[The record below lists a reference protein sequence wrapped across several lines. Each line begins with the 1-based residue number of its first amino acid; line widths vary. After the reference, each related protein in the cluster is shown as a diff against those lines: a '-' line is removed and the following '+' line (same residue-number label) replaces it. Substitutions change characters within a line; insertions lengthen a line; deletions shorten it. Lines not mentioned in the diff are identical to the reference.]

1 MKIKTPHSMLL
12 QSAALAVLCLVIAPV
27 PAHAK
32 KLCDLPVCEDDVR
45 GKVLDNSTQR
55 QTAVQPNTETSSEK
69 SDLEAGEG
77 FSLSVDGEVVAGT
90 QTVADEQ
97 RKADVDLEQADVQV
111 KFDGLDVRPMLNVS
125 TVPAS
130 ETYVAGEAIEFQV
143 SLNYGAWIS
152 RADIIISEFNGFGAE
167 KIAVVSVDES
177 GHATW
182 QVPASQTSKLS
193 YVLRVYDREGRY
205 DETQAL
211 PLTAKS
217 DDIRALTQEDGVVK
231 SSSAPAGLNEDR
243 TALRNIPIT
252 GGAVTVFGRGVNKDS
267 EVYAFGENV
276 PVDPQ
281 GNFLIQRIL
290 PPGDHTVG
298 VEVADGLKNSID
310 FSRQINIP
318 TNDWYYVGLADL
330 TLGKRFGSKEMKE
343 TYPGEYKGIY
353 SKGRVAFY
361 LKGKMQGR
369 TILTAALDTGE
380 HDIKNLLKNLDEK
393 DPRRF
398 LKRIDPDDYYPIY
411 GDDSSM
417 IEDAPT
423 AGRFYVRLQRDDSDV
438 MWGNYKAYIKGNK
451 YLKNERALYGAQG
464 VYRSTTVAPDAG
476 RRTEVST
483 YAAQPGTL
491 SQNDALRGTGGSAY
505 FLRYQDITQG
515 SETVSIETRDPVTGF
530 VVAKTTLKSGTDYE
544 FDYSQGVILL
554 TQPLQS
560 TTAGRNVYLIANYE
574 YTPATTDVKG
584 YAAGGR
590 AQQWLGDHV
599 RVGATVMHDYSG
611 DANLD
616 LGGGD
621 VRLFATENTY
631 VDFSMA
637 HSRGNGFGYAA
648 SADGGLT
655 YSAVKAPSGAKKS
668 GNAFG
673 VDARADLEDLTGG
686 SVKGLVE
693 GQYSLQ
699 QGGFATLDTENTSKR
714 EDIRLSGNAS
724 LSETTT
730 LGVELSQSRSGG
742 KTDREA
748 KVIVG
753 EQLTEKTKLEV
764 GVKNTLKSG
773 GTGSGGEYGRRTDLG
788 AKLIHDID
796 EDSQIYGFGQ
806 VTAEHTSGRKRDD
819 RVGVGGKT
827 NLNEKVSVEG
837 EASTGSAGIGGN
849 AKLSY
854 APTAGTKYYVGYD
867 LDPYRDLDPNSTFVS
882 SGTDLGAFIVG
893 ANYRQSENLSFFA
906 EDSYDMF
913 GLKRTLAQSYGV
925 EYAPFDNWT
934 VGATAEFGRIID
946 DTVNATTGLKNS
958 DFDRKAASASLGY
971 RNANGNLGRVKA
983 EARFEDSEDNTR
995 DMNSYLLEGTVDLKA
1010 HEDWRF
1016 LANLDAVFSDATNTA
1031 RSGRYAEGSVGFAY
1045 RPTSNDRLNAL
1056 FKYTYLY
1063 DLPGADQ
1070 VTVDGTL
1077 NGAQQRSHIL
1087 SADAIYDVSDVLS
1100 VGAKYGVRMGE
1111 TRARSGGGWT
1121 ESTAHLGVLRADV
1134 NVDREWDVLL
1144 EGRMLWA
1151 PTVDSKKLG
1160 LLTAI
1165 YRHVG
1170 ENFKIGVGYN
1180 FAQFSDDLRDLVAD
1194 DHGVFVNA
1202 VGKF

>member
-1 MKIKTPHSMLL
+1 MKKIKTQNTLL
-12 QSAALAVLCLVIAPV
+12 NGAALAAVCVLLVPSVAS
-27 PAHAK
+27 AK
-32 KLCDLPVCEDDVR
+32 TICDEPVCQDDVR
-45 GKVLDNSTQR
+45 GKVLDNSAKRATR
-55 QTAVQPNTETSSEK
+55 VEPNTETAGDAPAEES
-69 SDLEAGEG
+69 GEG
-77 FSLSVDGEVVAGT
+77 FSLSVDGEVIAGSKT
-90 QTVADEQ
+90 LADSQ
-97 RKADVDLEQADVQV
+97 RKTDVDLEQADIQV
-111 KFDGLDVRPMLNVS
+111 KFDGLDVRPMLNVT

-130 ETYVAGEAIEFQV
+130 ETYVAGETLAFQV
-143 SLNYGAWIS
+143 SLNYGAWIA
-152 RADIIISEFNGFGAE
+152 RAEIIVSEFNGFGSGVLS
-167 KIAVVSVDES
+167 VVAVDET
-177 GHATW
+177 GRATW
-182 QVPASQTSKLS
+182 QVPADQNGKLS

-211 PLTAKS
+211 PLSAK
-217 DDIRALTQEDGVVK
+217 DDENTKASREDGTVP
-231 SSSAPAGLNEDR
+231 SGRAPAGLNEDR

-252 GGAVTVFGRGVNKDS
+252 GGAVTVYGRGVNADS
-267 EVYAFGENV
+267 DVYAFGENV
-276 PVDPQ
+276 PVDAQ

-298 VEVADGLKNSID
+298 VEVADGAKNAID

-318 TNDWYYVGLADL
+318 TDDWYYVGLADL
-330 TLGKRFGSKEMKE
+330 TLGKRFGSQEMKE
-343 TYPGEYKGIY
+343 TYPGEYNGVY

-369 TILTAALDTGE
+369 TLLTAALDTGE

-398 LKRIDPDDYYPIY
+398 LKRIDPDDYYPVY

-423 AGRFYVRLQRDDSDV
+423 SGRFYVRLQRDDSHV

-476 RRTEVST
+476 RRTEIST

-491 SQNDALRGTGGSAY
+491 SQNDAMRGTGGSAY

-530 VVAKTTLKSGTDYE
+530 VVAKTTLKAGTDYE
-544 FDYSQGVILL
+544 FDYSQGVIIL

-560 TTAGRNVYLIANYE
+560 SSAGKYVYLIANYE

-590 AQQWLGDHV
+590 AQQWVGDHV
-599 RVGATVMHDYSG
+599 RLGATVMHDYSG

-631 VDFSMA
+631 VDFSVA
-637 HSRGNGFGYAA
+637 RSRGNGFGYAS

-655 YSAVKAPSGAKKS
+655 YSAVNAPNTLKKS
-668 GNAFG
+668 GNAYG
-673 VDARADLEDLTGG
+673 VDAKVALEDVTGG
-686 SVKGLVE
+686 SIKGLVE

-699 QGGFATLDTENTSKR
+699 QGGFSTLDTDITSKR
-714 EDIRLSGNAS
+714 EDIRVAANAE

-730 LGVELSQSRSGG
+730 LGVELAQSRSEG

-748 KVIVG
+748 KIIVG
-753 EQLTEKTKLEV
+753 EQLTESTKLEV

-773 GTGSGGEYGRRTDLG
+773 GTTNTGEYGRRTDLG

-796 EDSQIYGFGQ
+796 KDTQIYGFGQ
-806 VTAEHTSGRKRDD
+806 VTAERTTGRKRDD
-819 RVGVGGKT
+819 RIGAGGKT
-827 NLNEKVSVEG
+827 SLNDKVSLEG
-837 EASTGSAGIGGN
+837 EASTGTSGLGGN

-854 APTAGTKYYVGYD
+854 APTAGTKYYVGFE
-867 LDPYRDLDPNSTFVS
+867 LDAYRDLDPNSSFVS
-882 SGTDLGAFIVG
+882 TGTDLGAVIVG
-893 ANYRQSENLSFFA
+893 ANYRQSEYLSFFA

-913 GLKRTLAQSYGV
+913 GLKRTLAQTYGI
-925 EYAPFDNWT
+925 EYSPMDDWT
-934 VGATAEFGRIID
+934 IGATTEMGRIVD
-946 DTVNATTGLKNS
+946 DTINSGTGLKNS
-958 DFDRKAASASLGY
+958 DFDRKAGSVSVGY

-995 DMNSYLLEGTVDLKA
+995 DLDSYLLEGTVDLKA

-1045 RPTSNDRLNAL
+1045 RPTDNDRLNAL
-1056 FKYTYLY
+1056 IKYTYLY

-1077 NGAQQRSHIL
+1077 GGAQQRSHIF
-1087 SADAIYDVSDVLS
+1087 SADAIYDISELLS

-1121 ESTAHLGVLRADV
+1121 ESTAHLGVLRADI

-1144 EGRMLWA
+1144 EGRMLWS

-1160 LLTAI
+1160 VLTAL